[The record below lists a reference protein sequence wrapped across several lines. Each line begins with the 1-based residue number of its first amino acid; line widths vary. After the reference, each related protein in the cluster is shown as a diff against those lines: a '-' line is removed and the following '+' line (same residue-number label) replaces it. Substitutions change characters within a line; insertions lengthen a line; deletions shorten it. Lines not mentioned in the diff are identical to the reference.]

1 MKLKDILN
9 AGYTIKQGQ
18 VFTMK
23 DCPPFKTPAQIA
35 EESKKPIGPNSIGK
49 GDTYKIDGTSDIVTI
64 QYVKA
69 DSAGMYNVTVKFNKT
84 GKTDKWYLEKN
95 DKMFISVSV
104 NETALGDFIYKTSSK
119 LMPKHTALKFYTL
132 FVKHNLNISEKPVRA
147 YVERT
152 LTNDK
157 VKAEFYK
164 LLSGVNEVT
173 YRDFKSDPTMTSR
186 QKVGT
191 TIKEMNSLLFKMEQ
205 LIRQSSKLKN
215 ETGMDPSEYWGSTQL
230 KLEKVTA
237 RVIKVARYLQ
247 ELKKESDTS
256 NS

>member
-104 NETALGDFIYKTSSK
+104 NET
-119 LMPKHTALKFYTL
+119 
-132 FVKHNLNISEKPVRA
+132 
-147 YVERT
+147 
-152 LTNDK
+152 
-157 VKAEFYK
+157 
-164 LLSGVNEVT
+164 T